1 MKVKLGKPVTGQCAE
16 QQKIQEVTTLC
27 QFQCNIAEIGMDN
40 FLQLDVTNLLG
51 LSVFVIIG
59 YLQPNDLLLFAELY
73 VLRLLIQLLNQCGNV
88 ARTLH

>member
-1 MKVKLGKPVTGQCAE
+1 
-16 QQKIQEVTTLC
+16 
-27 QFQCNIAEIGMDN
+27 MDN